1 MNYETIRSNK
11 EGSILHLKL
20 NRPESLNSI
29 NLKMAEELN
38 QIAEEVN
45 RDDGVKVIILSG
57 EGRAFCSGGDISFL
71 QVISKMAA
79 PEVRSFVYDVERK
92 LGSIAYIEKPVI
104 ASINGFALG
113 AGLSLALLCDIRIAT
128 ESALMGMEFIKIGII
143 PELGPKHTLPRLVGL
158 GRGME
163 LALTGDRINGKEAE
177 RIGLINRA
185 VPEGQLEASTMEL
198 AKKIAQL
205 APIAVRLVKQSFKGD
220 FLRNLDAAFEYEA
233 DLNAICYLTEDFGEA
248 AKAFME
254 KRKPVFKGK

>member
-1 MNYETIRSNK
+1 MNYETIRSTK

-248 AKAFME
+248 AKDFME